1 MINVITIETFLIG
14 LMAVSTLTGFVTEA
28 IKKIITERKAEYR
41 PNTIAGIV
49 AAVLSV
55 GLGIGYTVIM
65 NMAFTGQI
73 VVCIIA
79 LTFMGWLG
87 AMVGYDKI
95 TDLLKKSTKK
105 G

>member
-1 MINVITIETFLIG
+1 MIYVITIEVFLIG

-28 IKKIITERKAEYR
+28 IKKIITERNAEYR

-49 AAVLSV
+49 AAVLST
-55 GLGIGYTVIM
+55 GIGVGYAVIM
-65 NMAFTGQI
+65 KLAFTGQI
-73 VVCIIA
+73 IVCIVA
-79 LTFMGWLG
+79 LAFMGWLG

-105 G
+105 D